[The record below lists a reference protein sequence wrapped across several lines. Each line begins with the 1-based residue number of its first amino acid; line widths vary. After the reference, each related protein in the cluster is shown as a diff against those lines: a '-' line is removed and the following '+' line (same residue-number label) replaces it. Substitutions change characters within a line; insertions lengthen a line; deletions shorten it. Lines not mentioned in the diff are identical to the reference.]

1 MTVKEAYEAWKKEP
15 INKRFICRWGGFS
28 FGCGY
33 YGMDNCY
40 NKNHPNVK
48 YGFENCP
55 ENCKDFY
62 EVPSGILYE
71 DFLKYYNYFHDYFNK
86 EYSIDKDDTDYI
98 GEEN

>member
-15 INKRFICRWGGFS
+15 INKRFICKWGGFS

-48 YGFENCP
+48 YGCEHCP
-55 ENCKDFY
+55 EKCDDFY
-62 EVPSGILYE
+62 
-71 DFLKYYNYFHDYFNK
+71 
-86 EYSIDKDDTDYI
+86 
-98 GEEN
+98 